1 VPDVEG
7 LPEAGAA
14 LARAPAGP
22 PRSLDRVRRVI
33 ERAEPGAG
41 LPQLLVAEAASAAGA
56 AAGVLCAVSGDRLME
71 LAWVHEHPAREGNG
85 GASSAAGLPLA
96 LGIVTAASRPVWLTS
111 RAELVRRFPGL
122 AGLAAAGE
130 QACAV
135 LPLRADGGRL
145 GAIALMFAG
154 QREFAAA
161 EREYLMDLADLCA
174 VSLRRQSRPAG
185 PPPLGPPPL
194 GLSAARLEELVDALA
209 RAESA
214 DSVATVIAERGAAA
228 GASFANVA
236 VLDPGTDASARMY
249 HSSSLRKD
257 FEERYPAI
265 PADGSTPLGTVLQT
279 AGEVWLPSR
288 SEAAASYPGLLT
300 DFTSAGVG
308 AVASVAL
315 TDGQQ
320 RVIGALGMAW
330 PAAQAFTDAQ
340 KSEVRV
346 IARLAAS
353 ALRRA
358 QQLEAE
364 RAARQR
370 TERLQAMM
378 RALVASASLADVHAA
393 VFQHGLLPFG
403 ASAARLVLTGQER
416 LGRPLTVSAVGMA
429 EPALTE
435 WRDLPLSAY
444 SPSRKALVTSEI
456 VYVPTRADLRREF
469 PQASLIGKTPDD
481 QAWAAVPLRRAG
493 RTVGVL
499 TLVFGRPHALDEV
512 SDQIALAALGSA
524 VADAVGRAAAHDSDR
539 DLVSSLQ
546 RSLLAGPLPE
556 LPGARLGARYLPAEA
571 RHGMGGDWYDAIP
584 LPGGRLMLVVGD
596 VAGHGLEAA
605 ITMGQVRSAAR
616 ALAPAHQPASL
627 LAALDQFVCTTISEP
642 LATAVAAVIDP
653 ARRTLRYC
661 QAGHPPPLL
670 RHPDGS
676 VQVLDEASGLL
687 LGLET
692 SDRPECE
699 ISFSPGSGLV
709 LYTDGLVERRDDPSV
724 EAGIT
729 RLAAQ
734 LAGPLPPGP
743 AELCN
748 RLVEDGLPSQGREDD
763 TAVLCAFL
771 SLARCRQPGRY
782 PGPGLKC
789 SASHGPVTL
798 RGSRATSS
806 GGPAARMCPPSG
818 PPPGPMSMRWSAA
831 ASRSRSWSMTMIVAP
846 AASSRSNTPAS
857 VATSS
862 GCRPVDGSSKTYSAP
877 RWLARRRVAIRSR
890 CDSPPDRDG
899 VGSPSRR

>member
-1 VPDVEG
+1 VPDVQG
-7 LPEAGAA
+7 LPEAGPA

-33 ERAEPGAG
+33 ERAAPDAG

-85 GASSAAGLPLA
+85 GASSAADLPLA
-96 LGIVTAASRPVWLTS
+96 LGIATTVSRPVWLTS
-111 RAELVRRFPGL
+111 RAELVRRFPRLTGL
-122 AGLAAAGE
+122 ATSGE

-145 GAIALMFAG
+145 GAIALIFAG

-161 EREYLMDLADLCA
+161 EREYLMNLADLCA
-174 VSLRRQSRPAG
+174 VSLRRRSRPAG
-185 PPPLGPPPL
+185 PPRPE
-194 GLSAARLEELVDALA
+194 LSAARLEELVDALA
-209 RAESA
+209 RAETA
-214 DSVATVIAERGAAA
+214 DAVATVIAERGAVGAA
-228 GASFANVA
+228 AFANVA

-249 HSSSLRKD
+249 HSSALQQE
-257 FEERYPAI
+257 FGERYAVI
-265 PADGSTPLGTVLQT
+265 PVDGSTPLGTVLQT
-279 AGEVWLPSR
+279 AGEVWLPSLG
-288 SEAAASYPGLLT
+288 EAAASYPAMLA
-300 DFTSAGVG
+300 DFTSAEVG
-308 AVASVAL
+308 AVAALAL

-346 IARLAAS
+346 IARLAVG

-370 TERLQAMM
+370 TERLQAIM
-378 RALVASASLADVHAA
+378 RALVASASLADVQAA

-416 LGRPLTVSAVGMA
+416 LGRPLTVRAVGMA

-456 VYVPTRADLRREF
+456 VYVPTQADLRREF
-469 PQASLIGKTPDD
+469 PNARLIGKTPHD

-499 TLVFGRPHALDEV
+499 TLVFGRPHALDEI

-524 VADAVGRAAAHDSDR
+524 VADAIGRGAAHDSDR

-556 LPGARLGARYLPAEA
+556 LPRVRLGARYLPAEA
-571 RHGMGGDWYDAIP
+571 RHGMGMGGDWYDAIP
-584 LPGGRLMLVVGD
+584 LPDGRLMLVVGD

-653 ARRTLRYC
+653 ERRTLRYC

-670 RHPDGS
+670 RQPDGS
-676 VQVLDEASGLL
+676 VQLLDEASGLL
-687 LGLET
+687 LGLGT

-699 ISFSPGSGLV
+699 ISFGPGSCLV

-724 EAGIT
+724 EEGIT
-729 RLAAQ
+729 RLAGQ

-748 RLVEDGLPSQGREDD
+748 RLVQDGLPSQGREDD

-771 SLARCRQPGRY
+771 SLARSPLAAGRY
-782 PGPGLKC
+782 PGPVLKC

-798 RGSRATSS
+798 CGSRATSS